1 MFETF
6 CFATFFPATYCQG
19 DPCDTSDTD
28 CCATQ
33 STGNEAFC
41 DSITEVSSP
50 SLEQV
55 CPIISVDPFITFSGQ
70 LIADAKTTK
79 CAGSSCTIEDIVCCV
94 RKTKEGGTCAVFNIS
109 LELAGFRDASEG
121 PYTGKVINDAA
132 TTRCFNGYCDINSV
146 STCCEVDCSGYGGYG
161 GYGEESEKGEPSGIG
176 RRLANGYPPDP
187 SAQCRNAYSATCA
200 SMDGENGLYVLCSGS
215 LSYSGGL
222 IAAAKTTDCSETP
235 CGPNDVSTCCA
246 RATAPSP
253 SPRSSS
259 TTSSEQQQGEPNQG
273 AGGSG
278 KAGGLRRALESTL
291 NNDHSF
297 ACSTCPIG
305 KRNKHFCCQHD
316 LVLQIQQSLIPFFQ
330 FFLKDFINRMKQ
342 QWRV

>member
-1 MFETF
+1 
-6 CFATFFPATYCQG
+6 
-19 DPCDTSDTD
+19 
-28 CCATQ
+28 
-33 STGNEAFC
+33 
-41 DSITEVSSP
+41 
-50 SLEQV
+50 
-55 CPIISVDPFITFSGQ
+55 
-70 LIADAKTTK
+70 
-79 CAGSSCTIEDIVCCV
+79 
-94 RKTKEGGTCAVFNIS
+94 
-109 LELAGFRDASEG
+109 
-121 PYTGKVINDAA
+121 
-132 TTRCFNGYCDINSV
+132 
-146 STCCEVDCSGYGGYG
+146 
-161 GYGEESEKGEPSGIG
+161 
-176 RRLANGYPPDP
+176 
-187 SAQCRNAYSATCA
+187 
-200 SMDGENGLYVLCSGS
+200 VLCSGS

-330 FFLKDFINRMKQ
+330 FFFEGFYQPDETAVACLNCPSGWYQNTQSSSLCLSCVSGKFAPSTLTP
-342 QWRV
+342 